1 MMAKQILNQRY
12 GIQETYI
19 NDNWPAEI
27 NARIIS
33 VEDLRGRDRVDLVV
47 LLMIQ

>member
-19 NDNWPAEI
+19 NDNWLAEI